1 MIRASCGPRL
11 SPLPLL
17 SSPPPFFIFLF
28 FFFSSLLKLGCFLPA
43 LRRFNPLPAEPRG
56 GRTQSTSRKPQTER
70 IPTITGTAHGHKSVS
85 RRLCRTTPGRRH
97 TAEGPGP
104 ARPCPVPRR
113 RVPPGTSLPHMVRI
127 SHGSSVLPP
136 GLTLPLSKQRER
148 ERGKKKR
155 NNTRGLEEVKNQ
167 AS

>member
-1 MIRASCGPRL
+1 MRP
-11 SPLPLL
+11 SPLPA
-17 SSPPPFFIFLF
+17 PTPFFSSTFIYFPF

-104 ARPCPVPRR
+104 ALPRPS
-113 RVPPGTSLPHMVRI
+113 PPCAAGHIAPTHGPHFARQQRA
-127 SHGSSVLPP
+127 SSRPHVAALR
-136 GLTLPLSKQRER
+136 TERER
-148 ERGKKKR
+148 ERGEKKKKR